1 LKLFTALD
9 ALRRPERLLTFITA
23 CKADK
28 RGRLGHEQDDYPQA
42 DWLRHARDAAAA
54 ITSAPFV
61 EQGLQGPAI
70 GAAMEKARVQAIGE
84 AKSRF

>member
-1 LKLFTALD
+1 LQ
-9 ALRRPERLLTFITA
+9 TFVTA
-23 CKADK
+23 CMADK

-42 DWLRHARDAAAA
+42 TWLRKARDAAAA
-54 ITSAPFV
+54 ITSTPFV

-84 AKSRF
+84 AKSHF